1 MSLKPLGFKDY
12 LNPPISLGQKFK
24 PLQAPPPLGESLNPL
39 GQSLQP
45 LGEFMRSPL
54 LQASFLDDEMA
65 NSSFIPDS
73 IMQEDMGM
81 WRHGDT
87 NDSPTDLLSPSS
99 SQSPVSDRSSPIPQA
114 KLSKDELP
122 FQNSADLSNAI
133 ANNVDRKPL
142 GLSQCLVQESDML
155 ISNQVIQNKSSLD
168 YQLPPIGEVEN
179 YSFSDSIQS
188 SAATTGN
195 HTDESEL
202 LDLPKINRYDERH
215 LGFNKQLLSPVFTE
229 SLNQT
234 QASFQEIPNS
244 DVVKANWQESNLGK
258 TIATP
263 SLPPSKSP
271 VIQADLETEETLAQ
285 TKQYLLAI
293 SSISA
298 TDGEAIPTESNAK
311 APASP
316 QPIQSSI
323 ETTAAFSNEEI
334 PLLQPETVAQKKEDL
349 AATSSAITNQPLQ
362 QKISKAGETPTP
374 QELLEKF
381 NQPLQQKISKAG
393 ETPTPQ
399 ELLGKFNQPLQ
410 QRISKA
416 GETPTPQELLEKFND
431 GEAIP
436 TESNAK
442 APALSNI
449 IQPKQEIPTTSTT
462 AAISASPPET
472 VAPTLQD
479 LSAKLT
485 TNTTDEAANAHVF
498 SNIIQPKQEI
508 PTNTTNA
515 EISPSPPE
523 TVVPALPDLAAK
535 LTTNTTDEAAIASS
549 QQSNLIQPKQEIT
562 TNTTN
567 ASIAASQPETI
578 APPIQDLS
586 ATPTTT
592 STDAIPGSSF
602 ANAPASPHLIQP
614 KKETTTASI
623 IADIS
628 PLQPETIVQPKQ
640 DLAATPTT
648 TSTDASPAS
657 SNAKAPSQQPN
668 LIQPSTE
675 TPTAISTSSISAL
688 QPETVAQPKQD
699 LPATL
704 TTNTTEKEYLAP
716 KQQPNLIQPSTET
729 PTAVSTSSISA
740 LQPETVA
747 QTQVDLAATSTTTTG
762 KDASPGSSNAKAPAS
777 PHLIQPKKETTDASI
792 TASVSGLQPET
803 VAQPKQD
810 LVATPTTTTDEKD
823 LAPSQQPNLIQPKK
837 ETPTAVSTSSISAL
851 QPETVA
857 QKKED
862 LSVTSSTITNDGETN
877 APALAKFIQPNTEI
891 STTFSTPETSVP
903 QQETPTQTKQD
914 LSAIPPTI
922 TNDGETNAPALA
934 KLIQP
939 NTEISTTFSTPE
951 TSVPQQETPT
961 QTKQDLYSQS
971 SINTTDGEA
980 IHSTTVASN
989 TPVSSN
995 LVQPSLETP
1004 TVVPTQAKT
1013 TPQAEIF
1020 AQPKQDLPSPPSPTT
1035 TNSEDLAPALSNII
1049 QPSIETTDTS
1059 ITAEISPSQPETVAQ
1074 SKQDLSATPTTT
1086 STDAIAP
1093 ASNIIQSKQEI
1104 PTNTTTAEISPL
1116 QPETVA
1122 QSKQDLSAT
1131 PTPTSTDAIAP
1142 ELSNIIQ
1149 PSIETTDTSITAEI
1163 SASQPETVAQEKED
1177 SAATSSTI
1185 SSDIEAIPT
1194 SSNAIAPSQQNV
1206 ISPKL
1211 ETPTSVSA
1219 PTSDI
1224 ATSHL
1229 KCLTEDNAPSLTNIL
1244 ETPSETSTPAPEN
1257 IVQPRLDNQILN
1269 PIKPL
1274 GISKPLSQQSD
1285 FVTSGLV
1292 DDFIDKSP
1300 TSSPNPLPS
1309 DSSLPTEI
1317 ANTPDSGSNLSEA
1330 KGKPA
1335 NEIKDDLTS
1344 VKPLGFSQNL
1354 NNTNNF
1360 ILPKLD
1366 LTGGTGEKPKTIGFD
1381 DTPDKVQQPF
1391 SNAIPDTGKDIP
1403 TSWSTISE
1411 LLGKSSTTENN
1422 TVPEEN
1428 ESTPLSSP
1436 SPSPDAETSD
1446 IEPSNPHGETS
1457 QELTKESFPKND
1469 SSENEQLD
1477 ILAQKVYT
1485 LMRQS
1490 LEITQERHGIKVAG
1504 NPIWLSNITS
1514 IDGTPA
1520 TNSGVIS
1527 PLDTRLQELTQKVS
1541 LLIQKRFEI
1550 ERERRGR
1557 YYAGRLPW

>member
-1 MSLKPLGFKDY
+1 
-12 LNPPISLGQKFK
+12 
-24 PLQAPPPLGESLNPL
+24 
-39 GQSLQP
+39 
-45 LGEFMRSPL
+45 
-54 LQASFLDDEMA
+54 
-65 NSSFIPDS
+65 
-73 IMQEDMGM
+73 
-81 WRHGDT
+81 
-87 NDSPTDLLSPSS
+87 
-99 SQSPVSDRSSPIPQA
+99 
-114 KLSKDELP
+114 
-122 FQNSADLSNAI
+122 
-133 ANNVDRKPL
+133 
-142 GLSQCLVQESDML
+142 
-155 ISNQVIQNKSSLD
+155 
-168 YQLPPIGEVEN
+168 
-179 YSFSDSIQS
+179 
-188 SAATTGN
+188 
-195 HTDESEL
+195 
-202 LDLPKINRYDERH
+202 
-215 LGFNKQLLSPVFTE
+215 
-229 SLNQT
+229 
-234 QASFQEIPNS
+234 
-244 DVVKANWQESNLGK
+244 
-258 TIATP
+258 
-263 SLPPSKSP
+263 
-271 VIQADLETEETLAQ
+271 
-285 TKQYLLAI
+285 
-293 SSISA
+293 
-298 TDGEAIPTESNAK
+298 
-311 APASP
+311 
-316 QPIQSSI
+316 
-323 ETTAAFSNEEI
+323 
-334 PLLQPETVAQKKEDL
+334 
-349 AATSSAITNQPLQ
+349 
-362 QKISKAGETPTP
+362 
-374 QELLEKF
+374 
-381 NQPLQQKISKAG
+381 
-393 ETPTPQ
+393 PTPQ

-1104 PTNTTTAEISPL
+1104 PTNTTTAEISPS

-1131 PTPTSTDAIAP
+1131 PTPTST
-1142 ELSNIIQ
+1142 
-1149 PSIETTDTSITAEI
+1149 
-1163 SASQPETVAQEKED
+1163 
-1177 SAATSSTI
+1177 
-1185 SSDIEAIPT
+1185 
-1194 SSNAIAPSQQNV
+1194 
-1206 ISPKL
+1206 
-1211 ETPTSVSA
+1211 
-1219 PTSDI
+1219 
-1224 ATSHL
+1224 
-1229 KCLTEDNAPSLTNIL
+1229 
-1244 ETPSETSTPAPEN
+1244 
-1257 IVQPRLDNQILN
+1257 
-1269 PIKPL
+1269 
-1274 GISKPLSQQSD
+1274 
-1285 FVTSGLV
+1285 
-1292 DDFIDKSP
+1292 
-1300 TSSPNPLPS
+1300 
-1309 DSSLPTEI
+1309 
-1317 ANTPDSGSNLSEA
+1317 
-1330 KGKPA
+1330 
-1335 NEIKDDLTS
+1335 
-1344 VKPLGFSQNL
+1344 
-1354 NNTNNF
+1354 
-1360 ILPKLD
+1360 
-1366 LTGGTGEKPKTIGFD
+1366 
-1381 DTPDKVQQPF
+1381 
-1391 SNAIPDTGKDIP
+1391 
-1403 TSWSTISE
+1403 
-1411 LLGKSSTTENN
+1411 
-1422 TVPEEN
+1422 
-1428 ESTPLSSP
+1428 
-1436 SPSPDAETSD
+1436 
-1446 IEPSNPHGETS
+1446 
-1457 QELTKESFPKND
+1457 
-1469 SSENEQLD
+1469 
-1477 ILAQKVYT
+1477 
-1485 LMRQS
+1485 
-1490 LEITQERHGIKVAG
+1490 
-1504 NPIWLSNITS
+1504 
-1514 IDGTPA
+1514 
-1520 TNSGVIS
+1520 
-1527 PLDTRLQELTQKVS
+1527 
-1541 LLIQKRFEI
+1541 
-1550 ERERRGR
+1550 
-1557 YYAGRLPW
+1557 